1 MPRRQSSTPLE
12 QAVLVRHLVP
22 WWLYLLLAAFCW
34 LGLRAIAQWALPSSR
49 IGDGSATL
57 LHSFALVGQVLLP
70 LALLCAGVADLFN
83 RVSWRRRLDRL
94 RQERAAD
101 SLLEQLSWQEM
112 RDLIELTLETE
123 GYEPVIGPISGSDL
137 LLQRQEQKVL
147 LVTEHWRD
155 PVLEPAQ
162 LERAVERA
170 DLVDA
175 EGVILVCGGRI
186 GASAR
191 AAARRRGIRLIDRG
205 LMLQWLAQSESAA
218 ARQPD

>member
-1 MPRRQSSTPLE
+1 
-12 QAVLVRHLVP
+12 
-22 WWLYLLLAAFCW
+22 
-34 LGLRAIAQWALPSSR
+34 
-49 IGDGSATL
+49 
-57 LHSFALVGQVLLP
+57 
-70 LALLCAGVADLFN
+70 
-83 RVSWRRRLDRL
+83 
-94 RQERAAD
+94 
-101 SLLEQLSWQEM
+101 M